1 MEYRTLGRT
10 GLQVSVMGFGGGGI
24 GGVWGATTDAEC
36 VRAVQVACDLGINFF
51 DVAPL
56 YGNGKAEE
64 NLGVGLRGRRQEV
77 YVATKVRL
85 RHSDLAADAPKAIR
99 ASVERS
105 LRLLQTD
112 YVDLLQLHNRVRNQR
127 LASDNSLEPEDVIR
141 RGGVQDVFQQLRDEG
156 KIRFLGLTGYG
167 DIEALT
173 HVVEH
178 GWFDTIQVHYNLIHQ
193 NSLGTKP
200 FVQTEWPQPMGI
212 LPLAA
217 SFEMGV
223 IGIRSLAAGALTD
236 AVDRP
241 YPEDSEL
248 AGDVRK
254 AHQGLRFLVRGPVQT
269 LQQAAMLFVRMQGS
283 VHTQVPGFK
292 NATEVEE
299 AVATLD
305 MPPFSEEELA
315 RLDALYATGL

>member
-10 GLQVSVMGFGGGGI
+10 GLRVSVMGFGGGGI
-24 GGVWGATTDAEC
+24 GGVWGATTDDEC
-36 VRAVQVACDLGINFF
+36 VRAVQKACDLGINFF
-51 DVAPL
+51 DVAPG

-85 RHSDLAADAPKAIR
+85 RHSELSDVATAIR
-99 ASVERS
+99 ASVEQS

-112 YVDLLQLHNRVRNQR
+112 YVDLLQLHNRVRIQR

-156 KIRFLGLTGYG
+156 KVRFLGLTGYG

-178 GWFDTIQVHYNLIHQ
+178 GWFDTVQVHYNLIHQ
-193 NSLGTKP
+193 NSLGTMP
-200 FVQTEWPQPMGI
+200 FVQTEWPQPMGT

-254 AHQGLRFLVRGPVQT
+254 AQQLRFLVRGPVQT
-269 LQQAAMLFVRMQGS
+269 LQQAAMLFVRMQAL

-292 NATEVEE
+292 NAAEVEE
-299 AVATLD
+299 AVATVE

-315 RLDALYATGL
+315 QVDGLYAKGFR